1 MAGIC
6 TLMPKELGA
15 LGKPP
20 GGEASSVT
28 ASTAAWTNQSPNS
41 SWQDGAHVAFAVLL
55 WGIGVGQD
63 SNYRNQALTSKTP
76 ELFGLGLVW
85 KISWKKTDLVHAPEG
100 CYGAIVY

>member
-1 MAGIC
+1 
-6 TLMPKELGA
+6 MPKELGA

-20 GGEASSVT
+20 GGEASSGTDACCVT

-85 KISWKKTDLVHAPEG
+85 KISWKKPDLVHAPEG